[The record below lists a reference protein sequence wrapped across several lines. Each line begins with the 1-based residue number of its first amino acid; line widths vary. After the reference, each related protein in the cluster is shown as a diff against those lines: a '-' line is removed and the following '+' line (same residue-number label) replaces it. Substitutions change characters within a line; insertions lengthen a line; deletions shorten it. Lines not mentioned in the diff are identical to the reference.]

1 MTTKTFSIRL
11 DEDMLE
17 QIKAQAEDNHRPVN
31 GEIMMLL
38 EKGLEKYAREQE
50 AIAAL
55 DAKDSLTH
63 KNREIS

>member
-17 QIKAQAEDNHRPVN
+17 KIKAQADDNHRPVN

-55 DAKDSLTH
+55 DTKDSLTH